1 MSDLADFERMSELG
15 SAVYGGLEKVR
26 VTTDSAD
33 GLVTVVVGGRGEV
46 LELELDPRIYHAQD
60 ARALAAKILETIQ
73 AACEEAAH
81 ESVKVLDDVARKGP
95 ARQRALVARMREALV
110 PDDDQGGGPRG

>member
-26 VTTDSAD
+26 VTVDSAD

-46 LELELDPRIYHAQD
+46 LELELDPRIYHAPD
-60 ARALAAKILETIQ
+60 ARALAAKVLETIH
-73 AACEEAAH
+73 AAYEEAAD
-81 ESVKVLDDVARKGP
+81 ESVKVLDEVARTGP
-95 ARQRALVARMREALV
+95 ARQRSLVARMREAV
-110 PDDDQGGGPRG
+110 VTGDE